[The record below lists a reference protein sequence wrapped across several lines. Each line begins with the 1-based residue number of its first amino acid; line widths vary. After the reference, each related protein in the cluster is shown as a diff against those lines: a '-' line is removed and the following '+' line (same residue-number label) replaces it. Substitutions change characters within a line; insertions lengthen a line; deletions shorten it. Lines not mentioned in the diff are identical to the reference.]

1 MSIINN
7 SFMPLKAFLGNS
19 NYHIPNYQRVY
30 SWEESELED
39 MWLDVLQVVNDQN
52 ESHFF
57 GQIVVHNNKT
67 EKIKYIIDGQQRTT
81 TAVIF
86 YAAIRDLQRELFKDS
101 GDQLTDARI
110 DAEEIATTIIG
121 WYTETRDDRHLIQGE
136 LDKEFFGNYIQKETK
151 FEVIK
156 TSLTKPQK
164 RIVFAYEYLKE
175 KISNELSF
183 YENSR
188 DKYEKLHKIS
198 ESLGKNSN
206 VMYIETDEMNEA
218 FIIFETLNARG
229 RDLETSDLLKNHLFR
244 VSNKKI
250 EEMKTKWN
258 QMVDILGKVDT
269 TKYIRFYW
277 NSHKYFIREK
287 ELYKTIRKQVN
298 TPLDASK
305 LMDDLLTLAEPFSAL
320 ENPLEDNYY
329 SAEIKQIL
337 INIKIMGAKSY
348 YPIILSMQN
357 KNYSFNDIE
366 QVLKKIEVLV
376 VRNFV
381 TSGLVANKYETEFAK
396 LAYNIYKEEIDSVE
410 DILIELKKM
419 TVKDADFQ
427 YNFARMEIKNK
438 ATIRYIL
445 RKINDISYKELRTIN
460 DNTKIHIEHIMPVK
474 ANEWDITP
482 EIHDNYLWRLGN
494 LTLLG
499 EEYNRKI
506 TNKLFVDKK
515 TQYLE
520 SQIKITNDLALY
532 KTWDSKSIEERQEN
546 LAKEAITIWEL

>member
-1 MSIINN
+1 
-7 SFMPLKAFLGNS
+7 
-19 NYHIPNYQRVY
+19 
-30 SWEESELED
+30 
-39 MWLDVLQVVNDQN
+39 
-52 ESHFF
+52 
-57 GQIVVHNNKT
+57 
-67 EKIKYIIDGQQRTT
+67 
-81 TAVIF
+81 
-86 YAAIRDLQRELFKDS
+86 
-101 GDQLTDARI
+101 
-110 DAEEIATTIIG
+110 
-121 WYTETRDDRHLIQGE
+121 
-136 LDKEFFGNYIQKETK
+136 
-151 FEVIK
+151 
-156 TSLTKPQK
+156 
-164 RIVFAYEYLKE
+164 
-175 KISNELSF
+175 
-183 YENSR
+183 
-188 DKYEKLHKIS
+188 
-198 ESLGKNSN
+198 
-206 VMYIETDEMNEA
+206 
-218 FIIFETLNARG
+218 
-229 RDLETSDLLKNHLFR
+229 
-244 VSNKKI
+244 
-250 EEMKTKWN
+250 
-258 QMVDILGKVDT
+258 
-269 TKYIRFYW
+269 
-277 NSHKYFIREK
+277 EK

-474 ANEWDITP
+474 ANEWDIIP

-515 TQYLE
+515 IQYLE